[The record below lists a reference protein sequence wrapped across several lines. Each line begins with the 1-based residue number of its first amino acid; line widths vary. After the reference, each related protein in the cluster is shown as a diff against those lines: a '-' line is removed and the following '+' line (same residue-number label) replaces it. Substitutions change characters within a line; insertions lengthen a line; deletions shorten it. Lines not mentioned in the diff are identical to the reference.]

1 MKLDSSSA
9 KSQQARLRAQ
19 PAGFTLLEVIVAL
32 SIALLLIGISTLSIN
47 GIQDEHKLRKISAL
61 IENTARGSLMRAVA
75 DSRRVFVEL
84 GPNSIVAPTTQ
95 ATDIPED
102 YAFEGNLEVR
112 RYGEKAFRRPG
123 HGEIWEFSPT
133 GVCEPLE
140 LRVSNATGTIELAF
154 DPLTGMARKRSIV
167 VNP

>member
-1 MKLDSSSA
+1 MKTIPSLVWH
-9 KSQQARLRAQ
+9 QQARPWVRR
-19 PAGFTLLEVIVAL
+19 AGFTLLEVIVAL
-32 SIALLLIGISTLSIN
+32 SIALLLIGVSTLSIS
-47 GIQDEHKLRKISAL
+47 GIQDEHKLRKISSL
-61 IENTARGSLMRAVA
+61 IENTARGSLMRAVS

-102 YAFEGNLEVR
+102 YAFEGNLEIR
-112 RYGEKAFRRPG
+112 RYGEKAFRRPD
-123 HGEIWEFSPT
+123 HGEVWEFSPT

-140 LRVSNATGTIELAF
+140 LRVSNAIGTVELAF